1 MIIKNE
7 NEVLKYAVEYYI
19 NYDNTHL
26 DEGIYYI
33 NFYIILYEN
42 RKCNRKI

>member
-1 MIIKNE
+1 MIIKSE

-26 DEGIYYI
+26 DEGM
-33 NFYIILYEN
+33 YIIL
-42 RKCNRKI
+42 IFI